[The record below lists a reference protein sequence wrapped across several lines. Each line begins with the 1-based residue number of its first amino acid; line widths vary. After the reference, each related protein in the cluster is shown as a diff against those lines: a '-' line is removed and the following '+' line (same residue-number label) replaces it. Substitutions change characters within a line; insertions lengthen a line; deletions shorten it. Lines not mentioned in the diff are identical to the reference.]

1 MNEPHMVFTVG
12 HSTQP
17 VDHLLEVLAR
27 HSIQAVVDVRSSP
40 YSGRLPW
47 FNREALIES
56 LSQSGIKYIF
66 MGRELGGRGDGPGV
80 FGTDGR
86 VRYDKIAA
94 TDSFN
99 LAIQRVIDGS
109 NRMRIVLLCS
119 EKDPINCHRAL
130 MVSRSLDDV
139 GVLVQHILV
148 DGSLETHKEFEI
160 RLLDRSSG
168 RQLDLLTSEEDL
180 LDQAYE
186 LQAARVAFKQSEPIE
201 KEEME

>member
-1 MNEPHMVFTVG
+1 MIFTVG

-47 FNREALIES
+47 FNKEALIES
-56 LSQSGIKYIF
+56 LSQSSIKYIF

-80 FGTDGR
+80 FGADGR
-86 VRYDKIAA
+86 VRYDKIVA
-94 TDSFN
+94 TDSYN
-99 LAIQRVIDGS
+99 RAIQRVIDGS
-109 NRMRIVLLCS
+109 SRMRVVLLCS

-130 MVSRSLDDV
+130 MVSRSLNDV
-139 GVLVQHILV
+139 GVLVQHILA
-148 DGSLETHKEFEI
+148 DGSLETHKEFEV
-160 RLLDRSSG
+160 RLRDRSSG
-168 RQLDLLTSEEDL
+168 NQLDLLTSEDEL

-186 LQAARVAFKQSEPIE
+186 SQASRVAFKQTELSER
-201 KEEME
+201 EEPE